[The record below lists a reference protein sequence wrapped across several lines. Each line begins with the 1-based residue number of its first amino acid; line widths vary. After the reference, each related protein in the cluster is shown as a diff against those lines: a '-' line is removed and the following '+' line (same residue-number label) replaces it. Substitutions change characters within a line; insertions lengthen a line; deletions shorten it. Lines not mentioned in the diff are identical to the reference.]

1 MAVRHLTFQR
11 DKDKPHVNPK
21 PIYVSHAAM
30 SLTRKAP
37 RFAGRLMSVS
47 HPTPHKP
54 QTQHPFPKP
63 YVPAMS
69 PCVQSPCLTLKVL
82 ALWIGPVMEPC
93 PLHPMFPCPMSPLS
107 PKRVPMSNPKSVVL
121 WIAHVPVSP
130 CPLIPPMSPKPRVPM
145 SPSLTLKVC
154 RMSG

>member
-63 YVPAMS
+63 HVPAMS

-93 PLHPMFPCPMSPLS
+93 PLHPMFPCAMSLLCLLNPTF
-107 PKRVPMSNPKSVVL
+107 PMSNPKGVGLVG
-121 WIAHVPVSP
+121 SP
-130 CPLIPPMSPKPRVPM
+130 CPRVPM
-145 SPSLTLKVC
+145 SPDPPC
-154 RMSG
+154 